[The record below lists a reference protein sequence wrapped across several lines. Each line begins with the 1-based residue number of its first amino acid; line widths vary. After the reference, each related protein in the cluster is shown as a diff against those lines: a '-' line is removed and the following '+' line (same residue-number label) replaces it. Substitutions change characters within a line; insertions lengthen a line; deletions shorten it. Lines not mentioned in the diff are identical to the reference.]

1 MGNMET
7 VQQCASPEV
16 AEEESAFLISV
27 IRRFEGGVTE
37 GHFHTLLY
45 AGQKLARVSPR
56 YHFGFQ
62 QLLPFSEDL
71 DLKIALLLWNNVV
84 CIRDNRIRAA
94 SPGPDGS
101 AAGAP
106 AEAEARSL
114 DNLSGLSYDA
124 LKVLA
129 AVLHMEQDLN
139 KSRQEAVAMAV
150 RLFPIQEAQALKL
163 LQTCSV

>member
-1 MGNMET
+1 MGNMGTQE
-7 VQQCASPEV
+7 QFASPEV
-16 AEEESAFLISV
+16 AEEESVFLISV

-45 AGQKLARVSPR
+45 LGQKLNRIPSR
-56 YHFGFQ
+56 YNFRFQ

-71 DLKIALLLWNNVV
+71 DLKIALLLWNNAV

-94 SPGPDGS
+94 APGPEVPVEGV
-101 AAGAP
+101 P
-106 AEAEARSL
+106 AESGSL
-114 DNLSGLSYDA
+114 DKLAGLSYDA

-129 AVLHMEQDLN
+129 AVLHMEQDLR
-139 KSRQEAVAMAV
+139 KSRQEALTVAV

-163 LQTCSV
+163 LQACNA